1 MASEIWHHGIKGQRW
16 GVRRTPEQLGHVV
29 GKQKAGSHPDHNQI
43 RAKKTSEMSNAELKE
58 ALTRLRSED
67 EYSRLLKNQE
77 NNKAKSKAQ
86 KAWALALAAAPAI
99 LKFTST
105 ALALDNNITKIMNKV
120 ATSNADTAAQ
130 ILADFTLK

>member
-1 MASEIWHHGIKGQRW
+1 
-16 GVRRTPEQLGHVV
+16 
-29 GKQKAGSHPDHNQI
+29 
-43 RAKKTSEMSNAELKE
+43 MSNAELKE

-86 KAWALALAAAPAI
+86 KAWKLALAAAPAI